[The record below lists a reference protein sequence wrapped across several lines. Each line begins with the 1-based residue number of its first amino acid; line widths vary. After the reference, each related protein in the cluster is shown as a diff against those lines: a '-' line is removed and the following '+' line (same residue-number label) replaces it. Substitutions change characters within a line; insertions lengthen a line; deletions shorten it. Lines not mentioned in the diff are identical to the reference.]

1 MRNNYSQ
8 QEQNINLSSVIFSSV
23 EQLPDA
29 RSSVAF
35 TVDSSQVFR
44 EYVDMVPVR
53 LSDSLSYMPWGADN
67 QMPYGVLDLIEK
79 DETLS
84 TCQMFNTEICYGNG
98 LQYNTDACTAAVR
111 EQVEDFLLANNLAS
125 YFLGVC
131 QDFKHFGWAVSV
143 IILDKEGKHIV
154 GLHRK
159 EACYCRFSPA
169 NKHGVIENVLY
180 ANWKKS
186 VSSLDDVEVIA
197 LLNTESPWNDLQA
210 RMEKHTHLR
219 KFAMVSRVPTPDSTY
234 YPIPYYASLFRGKWY
249 NIKQLIG
256 MAKEAKLKNSAP
268 IKYHIEVSER
278 YWTNIFSRL
287 QKPIDIKCWTK
298 SGAILEL
305 TNAIPLRYNFYEGTQ
320 QFKILNSREIR
331 TVRVNLIFEINKIE
345 VFL

>member
-1 MRNNYSQ
+1 MRNNSFQSQ
-8 QEQNINLSSVIFSSV
+8 QNIKTAPVVFSSV
-23 EQLPDA
+23 ELLPDA
-29 RSSVAF
+29 RGSVAF

-44 EYVDMVPVR
+44 EDVDMVPVR

-84 TCQMFNTEICYGNG
+84 TCQMFNAEICYGNG

-186 VSSLDDVEVIA
+186 ISSLDDVEVIA

-210 RMEKHTHLR
+210 RMEKKTHLR
-219 KFAMVSRVPTPDSTY
+219 KFAVVSRVPTPDSTY
-234 YPIPYYASLFRGKWY
+234 YPIPYYASLVAERSLLP
-249 NIKQLIG
+249 LI
-256 MAKEAKLKNSAP
+256 
-268 IKYHIEVSER
+268 
-278 YWTNIFSRL
+278 
-287 QKPIDIKCWTK
+287 
-298 SGAILEL
+298 
-305 TNAIPLRYNFYEGTQ
+305 
-320 QFKILNSREIR
+320 
-331 TVRVNLIFEINKIE
+331 
-345 VFL
+345 